1 MIILQKQKHQSYFY
15 LIIRDIEANFKKIK
29 DENKDLRKSNYDHF
43 NTIKDFQNQKEKK
56 EEQNSLID
64 FLKKEKKEREEE
76 REKEKKEREEEWEKE
91 KKERE
96 EREKEKKEREEERK
110 ILYQKIDSIQIDL
123 NEYIISNSY
132 VLISKFL
139 KNLNF
144 EEELSKDEYKNFS
157 TDEKKEFEN
166 FLIKDISIDKRNE
179 NSHPNF
185 STCEIKNSVYYLEK
199 FNKINGKNLEII
211 KILTQ

>member
-1 MIILQKQKHQSYFY
+1 LSLHLPCDTAF
-15 LIIRDIEANFKKIK
+15 L
-29 DENKDLRKSNYDHF
+29 

-96 EREKEKKEREEERK
+96 EEREKEKKEREEERK

-139 KNLNF
+139 NNLNF